1 MGLSRL
7 FYFQYQ
13 SQGQQQELVL
23 PFQDDWFPVNPILV
37 AFGANLKRV
46 RKKLQAYPHEMIAFV
61 ESRGNPTMCLTPDSI
76 DKWLLSLNPNY
87 YAQPELIKHFQK
99 FLVRCMKDFLEEVKR
114 DQEREELEQQIRPLA
129 PNVEVEYMSYEEA
142 LAFSGFNTPIYLDKP
157 LTKREKF
164 RLFLNQMG
172 LTKWEYIKYAA
183 EDAFAI
189 ELLRIKPGTED
200 EIEERSIT
208 GHNMFNAHEMASS
221 WKRNG
226 WDVEPVFYVKYPE
239 LYTRK
244 VQVVIQAAADTHIA
258 EMVRVPFRRC
268 PWFQPEDAEWFRQ
281 LAKQRK
287 EVHWEMER
295 KRIRQELEQKML
307 AARAEQ
313 QEEDNDDST
322 ADTHVRGAG
331 AQYPA
336 TMAGRAA
343 T

>member
-1 MGLSRL
+1 M
-7 FYFQYQ
+7 
-13 SQGQQQELVL
+13 
-23 PFQDDWFPVNPILV
+23 N
-37 AFGANLKRV
+37 
-46 RKKLQAYPHEMIAFV
+46 
-61 ESRGNPTMCLTPDSI
+61 
-76 DKWLLSLNPNY
+76 
-87 YAQPELIKHFQK
+87 
-99 FLVRCMKDFLEEVKR
+99 DFLEEVRR
-114 DQEREELEQQIRPLA
+114 DQEREERERNIKPLA

-307 AARAEQ
+307 AAQAEQ

>member
-13 SQGQQQELVL
+13 SQRQQQELML
-23 PFQDDWFPVNPILV
+23 PFKDEWFPVNPVLK
-37 AFGANLKRV
+37 AFGVDMKWT
-46 RKKLQAYPHEMIAFV
+46 RKKLQIYPHEMIPFA

-76 DKWLLSLNPNY
+76 DKWLRGLNPNY

-99 FLVRCMKDFLEEVKR
+99 FLVRCMNDFLEEVKR
-114 DQEREELEQQIRPLA
+114 DRERMEREQQIRPLA
-129 PNVEVEYMSYEEA
+129 PSVAVEYMSYEEA